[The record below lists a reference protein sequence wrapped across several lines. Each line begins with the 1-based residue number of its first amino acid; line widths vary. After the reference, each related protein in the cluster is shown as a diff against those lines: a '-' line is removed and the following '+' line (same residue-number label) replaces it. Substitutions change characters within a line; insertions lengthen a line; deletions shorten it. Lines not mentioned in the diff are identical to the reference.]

1 MLDSRLFHL
10 IKKEFIQLTRD
21 KRLIGAVIIAP
32 ILQLIIFGYVATT
45 DVRDIPTVVLD
56 FNRTSASR
64 EFTETFAN
72 TGYFSIN
79 YYVSNFEE
87 EKALLN
93 SGKVKAAINI
103 PQDFAKDIKAGRSA
117 EVQFVVDGAN
127 SNSASII
134 LGYIQGI
141 TFDYSMKVL
150 KDRFRNIGNVEDKIN
165 IINAKVRVFHN
176 QTLSSTNYMIPG
188 IIAMLLTLITAVLTS
203 ISIVKEKEYGTLE
216 QLIVTPVK
224 PYELMVSKMAP
235 YIILSLIDVVLV
247 MLVAVFWFKVP
258 ILGSIPLLF
267 ALISIFLVTNLGL
280 GLYISTISANMQQTV
295 LSVVFIMIPSML
307 LSGFIFPIANMPAVI
322 QPITYLI
329 PMRYFL
335 TIVRGIFLKGIG
347 IEYLWKDA
355 LLLSLLGGLIF
366 TMAARKFRK
375 KLE

>member
-32 ILQLIIFGYVATT
+32 ILQLLIFGYVATT
-45 DVRDIPTVVLD
+45 DVRNIPTVVLD
-56 FNRTSASR
+56 LDRTSVSR
-64 EFTETFAN
+64 QFSETFAN
-72 TGYFSIN
+72 TGYFSLD
-79 YYVSNFEE
+79 YYADNFEE
-87 EKALLN
+87 EKRLLD

-103 PQDFAKDIKAGRSA
+103 PQDFAKTVKAGRSA

-141 TFDYSMKVL
+141 TFDYSMKTL
-150 KDRFRNIGNVEDKIN
+150 KSRFRNVGNIEEKIN
-165 IINAKVRVFHN
+165 IIDAKVRVFHN

-188 IIAMLLTLITAVLTS
+188 IIALLLTIITAVLTS

-216 QLIVTPVK
+216 QLIVSPVK
-224 PYELMVSKMAP
+224 PYEIMVSKMAP
-235 YIILSLIDVVLV
+235 YIILSLVDVILV
-247 MLVAVFWFKVP
+247 MLVAVLWFKVP
-258 ILGSIPLLF
+258 VLGSMLLLF
-267 ALISIFLVTNLGL
+267 VLMLVFLVTNLGM

-295 LSVVFIMIPSML
+295 LSVVFVMIPSML

-322 QPITYLI
+322 QTFTYLI
-329 PMRYFL
+329 PLRYFL

-347 IEYLWKDA
+347 IEYLWRDA
-355 LLLSLLGGLIF
+355 LLMSLLGGVIF
-366 TMAARKFRK
+366 AMAVQKFKK

>member
-45 DVRDIPTVVLD
+45 DVRDIPTAVLD
-56 FNRTSASR
+56 FDRTSVSR

-72 TGYFSIN
+72 TGYFSLD
-79 YYVSNFEE
+79 YYVNDYES
-87 EKALLN
+87 EKILLD
-93 SGKVKAAINI
+93 SGKVKAAVNI

-117 EVQFVVDGAN
+117 DVQFVVDGAN

-141 TFDYSMKVL
+141 TFDYSQKVL
-150 KDRFRNIGNVEDKIN
+150 RQRYKNIGNIEDKIN
-165 IINAKVRVFHN
+165 IIDAKVRVFHN

-188 IIAMLLTLITAVLTS
+188 IIALLLTIITAVLTS

-224 PYELMVSKMAP
+224 PYEIMISKMVP
-235 YIILSLIDVVLV
+235 YIILSLIDVILV

-267 ALISIFLVTNLGL
+267 ALISVFLITNLGM

-295 LSVVFIMIPSML
+295 LSVIFVMIPSML
-307 LSGFIFPIANMPAVI
+307 LSGFIFPIANMPRVI
-322 QPITYLI
+322 RPVTYFI
-329 PMRYFL
+329 PLRYFL

-355 LLLSLLGGLIF
+355 LLLSMLGGLIF
-366 TMAARKFRK
+366 IMAVRKFKK

>member
-10 IKKEFIQLTRD
+10 IRKEFIQLTRD
-21 KRLIGAVIIAP
+21 KRLIGAVITAP

-45 DVRDIPTVVLD
+45 DVRDIPAVVLD
-56 FNRTSASR
+56 FDRTSVSR
-64 EFTETFAN
+64 QFTQTFSN
-72 TGYFSIN
+72 TGYFSLDHHADN
-79 YYVSNFEE
+79 YEE
-87 EKALLN
+87 EKALLD

-103 PQDFAKDIKAGRSA
+103 PQDFAKTIKAGRSA
-117 EVQFVVDGAN
+117 EVQFVVDGTN

-141 TFDYSMKVL
+141 TFEYSMKML
-150 KDRFRNIGNVEDKIN
+150 KDRFRNTGNIEDKIN
-165 IINAKVRVFHN
+165 IIDAKVRVFHN

-188 IIAMLLTLITAVLTS
+188 IIALLLTIITAVLTS

-224 PYELMVSKMAP
+224 PYEIMISKMVP
-235 YIILSLIDVVLV
+235 YIILSLIDVILV

-258 ILGSIPLLF
+258 VLGSMLLLF
-267 ALISIFLVTNLGL
+267 VFLFIFLITNLGM

-295 LSVVFIMIPSML
+295 LSVVFVMIPSML
-307 LSGFIFPIANMPAVI
+307 LSGFIFPIANMPAII
-322 QPITYLI
+322 QPITYFI
-329 PMRYFL
+329 PLRYFL

-366 TMAARKFRK
+366 VMAVRKFRK